1 MDQETCFKSAL
12 DHMVHKYRILDLSPG
27 RVAIRPIVALSEL
40 IPWFP
45 SLFV

>member
-1 MDQETCFKSAL
+1 MDQETRIKSAQ
-12 DHMVHKYRILDLSPG
+12 DHMVHKYPILDLSPG
-27 RVAIRPIVALSEL
+27 RVAQRPRVAFSEH